1 MKGCFEHNEKTKEHI
16 RKRLLKKS
24 CIFALGITKTK
35 FHIVMNK
42 FHKLGLVVMAVVVM
56 CGYSLRVSAQQLK
69 AENIDAVVKAMTLE
83 EKCHMV
89 LGRGMHFNDD
99 AKFPGTAGSTFSVD
113 RLGIPETY
121 CADSQQGLR
130 MSATRAWDHNDYYPT
145 DFVASMT
152 LASTWDREAAFK
164 VGQGIGNEVREFGLD
179 WILSPAMNL
188 IRNPLCGRNHEYY
201 SEDPYLSG
209 TIAAGYVNGVQSEG
223 TAACPKHFVAN
234 NQETNRNNNISQV
247 SQRALREIYLKAFEL
262 MVKESNPW
270 TIMTSYN
277 KLNGPYAVQN
287 YELLTTIV
295 RDEWGWKGMYVSDWN
310 AGDDAVAAM
319 LAGNDMLQPGQ
330 DKQYQAILEA
340 AKNGKLPMEVL
351 DANVK
356 RILEYVIKTH
366 NFKNYK
372 YSNEP
377 DLKAHAQT
385 VREVGADGIVL
396 LKNSGIL
403 PLTGKRVALFG
414 CTSYDWIS
422 GGSGFGGTS
431 VGHYT
436 VSIIEGMRSAGYEVY
451 KPLIATYTKHLAAE
465 EKRLFPNGRPP
476 FSLMPPARA
485 DEKQFTSE
493 ELNAAIEGSDVA
505 IISLGRKSGE
515 AADRSESDFYLKEGE
530 AQLIKAVSEAYH
542 AKGKQVVVLLDICSP
557 IDVASWQD
565 QVDALVCTWQGGQES
580 GFSVADVLSG
590 KVNPSGKLP
599 MTFQIKYG
607 DAYADKNFPANVDDK
622 TLGAMFMWGY
632 NKDQAPKERQPQ
644 ANIDYTNY
652 EEDIYVG
659 YRYFDSFGKP
669 VAYPFGFGLSYT
681 TFAYENMSVSE
692 ANGVYTVKID
702 VKNTGK
708 CAGRNVVE
716 LFVAAPNSKK
726 LNKPEKELRNYAKT
740 KCLKPGETE
749 TVAMQVKTEDLA
761 SFNEKASAWKTDAG
775 LYTFMIC
782 SSASDVEAQATAK
795 VKAWTKKVH
804 NVMQPNVKLNLLK
817 R

>member
-1 MKGCFEHNEKTKEHI
+1 MKSIFSI
-16 RKRLLKKS
+16 RINS
-24 CIFALGITKTK
+24 
-35 FHIVMNK
+35 
-42 FHKLGLVVMAVVVM
+42 VVVAVVAM
-56 CGYSLRVSAQQLK
+56 CSYSISAFAQQLK
-69 AENIDAVVKAMTLE
+69 AENIDEVIKAMTLE
-83 EKCHMV
+83 EKCHLV
-89 LGRGMHFNDD
+89 LGCGMHFNDE
-99 AKFPGTAGSTFSVD
+99 AKFPGTAGSTFGVA

-130 MSATRAWDHNDYYPT
+130 MNAKRDWDHRDYYPT

-164 VGQGIGNEVREFGLD
+164 VGQGIGNEVKEFGLD

-247 SQRALREIYLKAFEL
+247 SQRALREIYLKAFEI
-262 MVKESNPW
+262 MIKESNPW

-277 KLNGPYAVQN
+277 KLNGPYALQN
-287 YELLTTIV
+287 HELLTTIV

-319 LAGNDMLQPGQ
+319 KAGNDMLQPGQ
-330 DKQYQAILEA
+330 DKQYQAILAA
-340 AKNGKLPMEVL
+340 AKSGELSMDILN
-351 DANVK
+351 ANVK
-356 RILEYVIKTH
+356 RILEYVVKTH
-366 NFKNYK
+366 NFKGYNYQ
-372 YSNEP
+372 NTP
-377 DLKAHAQT
+377 DLKAHAQV

-396 LKNSGIL
+396 LKNNGVL
-403 PLTGKRVALFG
+403 PLTSDITPQKRIALFG

-436 VSIIEGMRSAGYEVY
+436 VSLIEGMRSAGYEVY
-451 KPLIATYTKHLAAE
+451 KPLIALYTKHLADE

-485 DEKQFTSE
+485 EEKLFTAD
-493 ELNAAIEGSDVA
+493 ELNAASEGSDVA
-505 IISLGRKSGE
+505 IISIGRKSGE
-515 AADRSESDFYLKEGE
+515 AADRPESDFYLKEYE
-530 AQLIKAVSEAYH
+530 EMLIKAVSEAYH
-542 AKGKQVVVLLDICSP
+542 AKGKKVVVLLDICSP

-565 QVDALVCTWQGGQES
+565 QIDALVCTWQGGQES

-632 NKDQAPKERQPQ
+632 NKDKAPKERKPQ

-681 TFAYENMSVSE
+681 TFEYDDLEVE
-692 ANGVYTVKID
+692 EENGVYTVKVD

-708 CAGRNVVE
+708 RAGRNVVE

-726 LNKPEKELRNYAKT
+726 ANKPEKELRNYAKT
-740 KCLKPGETE
+740 RLLQPGEKE
-749 TVAMQVKTEDLA
+749 TITMKVSAEELA

-775 LYTFMIC
+775 VYTFMIC
-782 SSASDVEAQATAK
+782 SSANDVEAKATAK
-795 VKAWTKKVH
+795 VKAWTKKVN
-804 NVMQPNVKLNLLK
+804 NVMKPNVKLNVLK

>member
-1 MKGCFEHNEKTKEHI
+1 MKT
-16 RKRLLKKS
+16 RYLVSLV
-24 CIFALGITKTK
+24 IT
-35 FHIVMNK
+35 I
-42 FHKLGLVVMAVVVM
+42 AAQ
-56 CGYSLRVSAQQLK
+56 CGYSLHVNAQQLNVN
-69 AENIDAVVKAMTLE
+69 NIDDVVNAMTIE
-83 EKCHMV
+83 EKCHLV
-89 LGRGMHFNDD
+89 LGCGMHFNDE
-99 AKFPGTAGSTFSVD
+99 AKFPGTAGSTYAVP
-113 RLGIPETY
+113 RLGIPATY

-130 MSATRAWDHNDYYPT
+130 MNANRDWDHHDYYPT

-164 VGQGIGNEVREFGLD
+164 VGKGIGNEVREFGLD

-209 TIAAGYVNGVQSEG
+209 TIAAGYVRGVQSEG
-223 TAACPKHFVAN
+223 TAACPKHFIAN
-234 NQETNRNNNISQV
+234 NQETNRNSNISQV
-247 SQRALREIYLKAFEL
+247 SQRALREIYLKAFEI
-262 MVKESNPW
+262 MVKESAPW

-277 KLNGPYAVQN
+277 KLNGPYALQN
-287 YELLTTIV
+287 RDLLTTIV

-319 LAGNDMLQPGQ
+319 KAGNDMLQPGQ
-330 DKQYQAILEA
+330 DKQYQAILDA
-340 AKNGKLPMEVL
+340 AKSGKLSMDIL
-351 DANVK
+351 NANVK
-356 RILEYVIKTH
+356 RILEYIVKTH
-366 NFKNYK
+366 NFKGYQ
-372 YSNEP
+372 YGNEP
-377 DLKAHAQT
+377 NLKAHAQI

-396 LKNSGIL
+396 LKNNGIL

-436 VSIIEGMRSAGYEVY
+436 VSLIEGMRSAGYEVY
-451 KPLIATYTKHLAAE
+451 KPLISIYKQHIASE

-476 FSLMPPARA
+476 FSITPPARA
-485 DEKQFTSE
+485 EEKAFTAE
-493 ELNAAIEGSDVA
+493 EMNDAIDGSDVA

-515 AADRSESDFYLKEGE
+515 AADRSEADFYLKEGE
-530 AQLIKAVSEAYH
+530 SQLIKTVSEAYH
-542 AKGKQVVVLLDICSP
+542 AKGKKVIVLLDICSP
-557 IDVASWQD
+557 IDVASWQN

-632 NKDQAPKERQPQ
+632 DKDKAPEERNPE

-659 YRYFDSFGKP
+659 YRYFDSFGKD

-681 TFAYENMSVSE
+681 TFSYDNMNVSE
-692 ANGVYTVKID
+692 AGGVYTVKVD
-702 VKNTGK
+702 VKNTGSR
-708 CAGRNVVE
+708 AGRNVVE

-740 KCLKPGETE
+740 KNLKPGETE
-749 TVAMQVKTEDLA
+749 TITMQVKTEDLA

-775 LYTFMIC
+775 DYTFMIC
-782 SSASDVEAQATAK
+782 SSANDIEAKATAK
-795 VKAWTKKVH
+795 VNPWTKKVH
-804 NVMQPNVKLNLLK
+804 NVMQPNVKLNRLK

>member
-1 MKGCFEHNEKTKEHI
+1 MKRTILTFGVIIATLC
-16 RKRLLKKS
+16 S
-24 CIFALGITKTK
+24 YAQP
-35 FHIVMNK
+35 
-42 FHKLGLVVMAVVVM
+42 KL
-56 CGYSLRVSAQQLK
+56 SAD
-69 AENIDAVVKAMTLE
+69 NIDKVIDAMTLE
-83 EKCHMV
+83 EKCHLV
-89 LGRGMHFNDD
+89 LGCGMHFNDE
-99 AKFPGTAGSTFSVD
+99 AKFPGTAGSSFGIP

-130 MSATRAWDHNDYYPT
+130 MQDHRPFDHRDYYPT

-179 WILSPAMNL
+179 WILSPSMNL
-188 IRNPLCGRNHEYY
+188 IRNVLCGRNHEYY

-223 TAACPKHFVAN
+223 TAACPKHFIAN
-234 NQETNRNNNISQV
+234 NQETNRSNNISQM
-247 SQRALREIYLKAFEL
+247 SQRALREIYLRAFEI
-262 MVKESNPW
+262 MIKESNPW

-295 RDEWGWKGMYVSDWN
+295 RDEWGWKGMYVSDWGG
-310 AGDDAVAAM
+310 GDNAVAAM
-319 LAGNDMLQPGQ
+319 QAGNDMLQPGQ
-330 DKQYQAILEA
+330 DKQYEAILA
-340 AKNGKLPMEVL
+340 AVKSGQLPIDVL
-351 DANVK
+351 NANVK
-356 RILEYVIKTH
+356 RILEYVVKTH
-366 NFKNYK
+366 NFKNAQ
-372 YSNEP
+372 STMHHAQLAAPTCPAEN
-377 DLKAHAQT
+377 LKAHAQV

-396 LKNSGIL
+396 LKNNGIL

-436 VSIIEGMRSAGYEVY
+436 VSLVEGMRSAGYEVF
-451 KPLIATYTKHLAAE
+451 KPLISLYTKHIADE
-465 EKRLFPNGRPP
+465 EKRLFPNGRPQ
-476 FSLMPPARA
+476 FSLQPPARA
-485 DEKQFTSE
+485 EEKQFTADE
-493 ELNAAIEGSDVA
+493 MNAAIAGSDVA
-505 IISLGRKSGE
+505 IITLGRKSGE
-515 AADRSESDFYLKEGE
+515 AADRPESDFYLKESE
-530 AQLIKAVSEAYH
+530 KQLIKAVSEAYH
-542 AKGKQVVVLLDICSP
+542 AKGKKVVVLLDICSP

-565 QVDALVCTWQGGQES
+565 QVDAVVCTWQGGQES

-607 DAYADKNFPANVDDK
+607 DAYADRNFPANVDDK
-622 TLGAMFMWGY
+622 TMGAMFMWGR
-632 NKDQAPKERQPQ
+632 NKDDNKKREPQ
-644 ANIDYTNY
+644 KDIDFTNY
-652 EEDIYVG
+652 EEDIFVG

-669 VAYPFGFGLSYT
+669 VAYPFGYGLSYT
-681 TFAYENMSVSE
+681 TFAYDNLTCSV
-692 ANGVYTVKID
+692 NGDAITVTVN
-702 VKNTGK
+702 VKNTGAR
-708 CAGRNVVE
+708 AGRNVVE

-740 KCLKPGETE
+740 RLLKPGESE
-749 TVAMQVKTEDLA
+749 TITMKLSAEDLA

-775 LYTFMIC
+775 VYTFMIC
-782 SSASDVEAQATAK
+782 SSANDVEAKTTAK

-804 NVMQPNVKLNLLK
+804 NVMKPNVKLNLL
-817 R
+817 RR

>member
-1 MKGCFEHNEKTKEHI
+1 MKFSIHQI
-16 RKRLLKKS
+16 S
-24 CIFALGITKTK
+24 
-35 FHIVMNK
+35 
-42 FHKLGLVVMAVVVM
+42 LVIMAVAVM
-56 CGYSLRVSAQQLK
+56 CGYSLRLSAQQLTEK
-69 AENIDAVVKAMTLE
+69 NIDEVVNAMTLE
-83 EKCHMV
+83 EKCHLV
-89 LGRGMHFNDD
+89 LGCGMHFNDE
-99 AKFPGTAGSTFSVD
+99 AKFPGTAGSTFGIA

-130 MSATRAWDHNDYYPT
+130 MDSKRAWDHRDYYPT

-164 VGQGIGNEVREFGLD
+164 VGQGIGNEVKEFGLD
-179 WILSPAMNL
+179 WILSPSMNL

-223 TAACPKHFVAN
+223 TAACPKHFIAN
-234 NQETNRNNNISQV
+234 NQETNRNNNISQI
-247 SQRALREIYLKAFEL
+247 SQRALREIYLKAFEI
-262 MVKESNPW
+262 MIKESDPW

-319 LAGNDMLQPGQ
+319 KAGNDMLQPGQ
-330 DKQYQAILEA
+330 PKQYDAILAA
-340 AKNGKLPMEVL
+340 AKSGELSMDILN
-351 DANVK
+351 ANVK

-366 NFKNYK
+366 NFKGQGHKCDKPCCVPMCSAEN
-372 YSNEP
+372 
-377 DLKAHAQT
+377 LKAHAQT

-396 LKNSGIL
+396 LKNCGIL
-403 PLTGKRVALFG
+403 PLTGKKVALFG

-436 VSIIEGMRSAGYEVY
+436 VSLIEGMRSAGYEVY
-451 KPLIATYTKHLAAE
+451 KPLIATYTQHIAAE

-476 FSLMPPARA
+476 FSLLPPARA
-485 DEKQFTSE
+485 EEKLFTTD
-493 ELNAAIEGSDVA
+493 ELNAAAEGSDVA

-515 AADRSESDFYLKEGE
+515 AADRSEADFYLKEYE
-530 AQLIKAVSEAYH
+530 EMLIKAVSKAYH
-542 AKGKQVVVLLDICSP
+542 AKGKKVVVLLDICSP

-632 NKDQAPKERQPQ
+632 NKDQAPKERTPQ
-644 ANIDYTNY
+644 ANIDFTNY

-681 TFAYENMSVSE
+681 TFGYENLSVTE
-692 ANGVYTVKID
+692 TNGVYTVKVD
-702 VKNTGK
+702 VKNTGDK
-708 CAGRNVVE
+708 AGRNVVE

-726 LNKPEKELRNYAKT
+726 MNKPEKELRNYAKT
-740 KCLKPGETE
+740 KLLLPGETE
-749 TVAMQVKTEDLA
+749 TVTMKVATEDLA

-775 LYTFMIC
+775 VYTFMIC
-782 SSASDVEAQATAK
+782 SSANDIEAKATAP
-795 VKAWTKKVH
+795 VKAWTKKVN
-804 NVMQPNVKLNLLK
+804 NVMKPNVKLNLLK

>member
-1 MKGCFEHNEKTKEHI
+1 MKFWIHQI
-16 RKRLLKKS
+16 S
-24 CIFALGITKTK
+24 
-35 FHIVMNK
+35 
-42 FHKLGLVVMAVVVM
+42 LVVVAVVAL
-56 CGYSLRVSAQQLK
+56 CGYSHRLSAQQLK
-69 AENIDAVVKAMTLE
+69 VDNIDEVINAMTLE
-83 EKCHMV
+83 EKCHLV
-89 LGRGMHFNDD
+89 LGCGMHFNDE
-99 AKFPGTAGSTFSVD
+99 AKFPGTAGSTFGIA
-113 RLGIPETY
+113 RLDIPETY

-130 MSATRAWDHNDYYPT
+130 MDSKRAWDHRDYYPT

-164 VGQGIGNEVREFGLD
+164 VGQGIGNEVKEFGLD
-179 WILSPAMNL
+179 LILSPSMNL
-188 IRNPLCGRNHEYY
+188 IRNVLCGRNHEYY

-223 TAACPKHFVAN
+223 TAACPKHFIAN
-234 NQETNRNNNISQV
+234 NQETNRSNNISQM
-247 SQRALREIYLKAFEL
+247 SQRALREIYLKAFEI
-262 MVKESNPW
+262 MIKESNPW

-287 YELLTTIV
+287 HELLTTIV
-295 RDEWGWKGMYVSDWN
+295 RDEWGWKGMYVSDWGG
-310 AGDDAVAAM
+310 GDDAVAAM
-319 LAGNDMLQPGQ
+319 KAGNDMLQPGQ
-330 DKQYQAILEA
+330 DRQYQAILAA
-340 AKNGKLPMEVL
+340 AKSGELSMDILN
-351 DANVK
+351 ANVR
-356 RILEYVIKTH
+356 RILEYVVKTH
-366 NFKNYK
+366 NFKKAGHKCKENADHQCNK
-372 YSNEP
+372 PCCVPMCSEEN
-377 DLKAHAQT
+377 LKAHAQV

-396 LKNSGIL
+396 LKNNGIL
-403 PLTGKRVALFG
+403 PLTGKKVALFG

-436 VSIIEGMRSAGYEVY
+436 VSLIEGMRSAGYEVY
-451 KPLIATYTKHLAAE
+451 KPLIGIYTKHIADE
-465 EKRLFPNGRPP
+465 EKRLFPNGRPQ
-476 FSLMPPARA
+476 FSLLPPARA
-485 DEKQFTSE
+485 EEKLFSAD
-493 ELNAAIEGSDVA
+493 ELNADSEGSDVA

-515 AADRSESDFYLKEGE
+515 AADRPESDFYLKEYE
-530 AQLIKAVSEAYH
+530 EMLIKAVSEAYH
-542 AKGKQVVVLLDICSP
+542 AKGKKVVVLLDICSP

-622 TLGAMFMWGY
+622 TLGAMFMWGR
-632 NKDQAPKERQPQ
+632 NKDDAKKREPQ

-681 TFAYENMSVSE
+681 TFGYENLSVSDT
-692 ANGVYTVKID
+692 GGIYTVKVD
-702 VKNTGK
+702 VKNTGDK
-708 CAGRNVVE
+708 AGRNVVE

-726 LNKPEKELRNYAKT
+726 VNKPEKELRNYAKT
-740 KCLKPGETE
+740 KLLQPGETE
-749 TVAMQVKTEDLA
+749 TVTMKITTEDLA
-761 SFNEKASAWKTDAG
+761 SFNEKVSAWKTDAG
-775 LYTFMIC
+775 VYTFMIC
-782 SSASDVEAQATAK
+782 SSANDVEAKATAK
-795 VKAWTKKVH
+795 VKAWTKRVN
-804 NVMQPNVKLNLLK
+804 NVMKPNVKLNLLH

>member
-1 MKGCFEHNEKTKEHI
+1 M
-16 RKRLLKKS
+16 
-24 CIFALGITKTK
+24 
-35 FHIVMNK
+35 
-42 FHKLGLVVMAVVVM
+42 
-56 CGYSLRVSAQQLK
+56 
-69 AENIDAVVKAMTLE
+69 
-83 EKCHMV
+83 
-89 LGRGMHFNDD
+89 
-99 AKFPGTAGSTFSVD
+99 
-113 RLGIPETY
+113 
-121 CADSQQGLR
+121 
-130 MSATRAWDHNDYYPT
+130 
-145 DFVASMT
+145 
-152 LASTWDREAAFK
+152 
-164 VGQGIGNEVREFGLD
+164 
-179 WILSPAMNL
+179 
-188 IRNPLCGRNHEYY
+188 
-201 SEDPYLSG
+201 
-209 TIAAGYVNGVQSEG
+209 
-223 TAACPKHFVAN
+223 AN

-247 SQRALREIYLKAFEL
+247 SQRALREIYLKAFEI
-262 MVKESNPW
+262 MVKESDPW

-330 DKQYQAILEA
+330 PKQYDAILAA
-340 AKNGKLPMEVL
+340 AKSGVLPMEVL

-356 RILEYVIKTH
+356 RILEYVVKT
-366 NFKNYK
+366 NSFKGYK

-377 DLKAHAQT
+377 NLKAHAQV

-436 VSIIEGMRSAGYEVY
+436 VSLVEGMRSAGYEVY
-451 KPLIATYTKHLAAE
+451 KPLIATYTQHLAAE
-465 EKRLFPNGRPP
+465 EKRLFPDGRPP
-476 FSLMPPARA
+476 FSLLPPARA
-485 DEKQFTSE
+485 DEKQFTAD
-493 ELNAAIEGSDVA
+493 ELNAAVNGSDVA

-515 AADRSESDFYLKEGE
+515 AADRSETDFYLKEGE
-530 AQLIKAVSEAYH
+530 KQLIKAVSEAYH
-542 AKGKQVVVLLDICSP
+542 AKGKKVVVLLDICSP

-580 GFSVADVLSG
+580 GFAVADVLG
-590 KVNPSGKLP
+590 GRVNPSGKLP

-632 NKDQAPKERQPQ
+632 DKDKAPKERKPE
-644 ANIDYTNY
+644 ANIDFTNY

-659 YRYFDSFGKP
+659 YRYFDSFNKP
-669 VAYPFGFGLSYT
+669 VAYPFGYGLSYT
-681 TFAYENMSVSE
+681 TFAYENMSITE
-692 ANGVYTVKID
+692 ADGVYTVKVD
-702 VKNTGK
+702 VKNTGRRP
-708 CAGRNVVE
+708 GRNVVE

-740 KCLKPGETE
+740 RLLGTGQTE
-749 TVAMQVKTEDLA
+749 TITMTVKAEDLA

-775 LYTFMIC
+775 VYTFLIC
-782 SSASDVEAQATAK
+782 SSANDVEATATAK
-795 VKAWTKKVH
+795 VKAWTKKVN
-804 NVMQPNVKLNLLK
+804 NVMKPNVKLNLLK

>member
-1 MKGCFEHNEKTKEHI
+1 MTK
-16 RKRLLKKS
+16 
-24 CIFALGITKTK
+24 K
-35 FHIVMNK
+35 FSIHQISLVIV
-42 FHKLGLVVMAVVVM
+42 AVAVM
-56 CGYSLRVSAQQLK
+56 CGYSLRLSAQTLK
-69 AENIDAVVKAMTLE
+69 AESIDEVINAMTLE
-83 EKCHMV
+83 EKCHLA
-89 LGRGMHFNDD
+89 LGCGMHFNDD
-99 AKFPGTAGSTFSVD
+99 AKFPGTAGSTFGIA

-130 MSATRAWDHNDYYPT
+130 MDSKRAWDHHDYYPT

-164 VGQGIGNEVREFGLD
+164 VGQGIGNEVKEFGLD
-179 WILSPAMNL
+179 WILSPSMNL
-188 IRNPLCGRNHEYY
+188 IRNVLCGRNHEYY

-223 TAACPKHFVAN
+223 TAACPKHFIAN
-234 NQETNRNNNISQV
+234 NQETNRNNNISQI
-247 SQRALREIYLKAFEL
+247 SQRALREIYLKAFEI
-262 MVKESNPW
+262 MIKESNPW

-287 YELLTTIV
+287 HELLTTIV

-319 LAGNDMLQPGQ
+319 KAGNDMLQPGQ
-330 DKQYQAILEA
+330 DRQYQAILAA
-340 AKNGKLPMEVL
+340 AKSGELSMEIL
-351 DANVK
+351 NANVR
-356 RILEYVIKTH
+356 RILEYVVKTH
-366 NFKNYK
+366 NFKKAGHKCDKPCCMPMCSEEN
-372 YSNEP
+372 
-377 DLKAHAQT
+377 LKAHAKV

-396 LKNSGIL
+396 LSNNGIL
-403 PLTGKRVALFG
+403 PLTGKKVALFG

-436 VSIIEGMRSAGYEVY
+436 VSLIEGMRSVGYEIY
-451 KPLIATYTKHLAAE
+451 KPLIGIYTKHIADE
-465 EKRLFPNGRPP
+465 EKRLFPNGRPQ
-476 FSLMPPARA
+476 FSLLPPARA
-485 DEKQFTSE
+485 EEKQFTAD

-515 AADRSESDFYLKEGE
+515 AADRPESDFYLKEGE

-542 AKGKQVVVLLDICSP
+542 AKGKKVVVLLDICSP
-557 IDVASWQD
+557 IDVASWQN

-590 KVNPSGKLP
+590 KVNPNGKLP

-622 TLGAMFMWGY
+622 TLGAMFMWGR
-632 NKDQAPKERQPQ
+632 NKDDAKKREPQ

-681 TFAYENMSVSE
+681 TFGYENLSVSE
-692 ANGVYTVKID
+692 ANGTYTVKVD
-702 VKNTGK
+702 VKNTGSK
-708 CAGRNVVE
+708 AGRNVVE

-726 LNKPEKELRNYAKT
+726 ANKPEKELRNYAKT
-740 KCLKPGETE
+740 KLLQPGETE
-749 TVAMQVKTEDLA
+749 TVTMKVTTEDLA

-775 LYTFMIC
+775 VYTFMIC
-782 SSASDVEAQATAK
+782 SSANDVEAKATAK
-795 VKAWTKKVH
+795 VKAWTKKVN

>member
-1 MKGCFEHNEKTKEHI
+1 MKYSI
-16 RKRLLKKS
+16 
-24 CIFALGITKTK
+24 
-35 FHIVMNK
+35 
-42 FHKLGLVVMAVVVM
+42 KLVSLNCVAVVAL
-56 CGYSLRVSAQQLK
+56 CGYSLCTSAQQLK
-69 AENIDAVVKAMTLE
+69 ADNIDAVIKAMTLE
-83 EKCHMV
+83 EKCHLV
-89 LGRGMHFNDD
+89 LGCGMHFNDE
-99 AKFPGTAGSTFSVD
+99 AKYPGTAGSTFGVA

-130 MSATRAWDHNDYYPT
+130 MDSKRAWDHRDYYPT

-164 VGQGIGNEVREFGLD
+164 VGQGIGNEVKEFGLD
-179 WILSPAMNL
+179 WILSPSMNL
-188 IRNPLCGRNHEYY
+188 IRNVLCGRNHEYY

-223 TAACPKHFVAN
+223 TAACPKHFIAN
-234 NQETNRNNNISQV
+234 NQETNRNNNISQI
-247 SQRALREIYLKAFEL
+247 SQRALREIYLKAFEI
-262 MVKESNPW
+262 MIKESNPW

-287 YELLTTIV
+287 HELLTTIV

-330 DKQYQAILEA
+330 DKQYQAILA
-340 AKNGKLPMEVL
+340 AARSGALSIDILN
-351 DANVK
+351 ANVK
-356 RILEYVIKTH
+356 RILEYVVKTH
-366 NFKNYK
+366 NFKGHK
-372 YSNEP
+372 ASNSP
-377 DLKAHAQT
+377 NLKAHAQV

-396 LKNSGIL
+396 LSNNGIL
-403 PLTGKRVALFG
+403 PIAGRRVALFG

-436 VSIIEGMRSAGYEVY
+436 VSLIEGMLSAGYEVY
-451 KPLIATYTKHLAAE
+451 KPLISLYTKHIADE
-465 EKRLFPNGRPP
+465 EKRLFPNGRPQ
-476 FSLMPPARA
+476 FSLQPPARA
-485 DEKQFTSE
+485 EEKQFSTAE
-493 ELNAAIEGSDVA
+493 MNAAVEGSDVA

-515 AADRSESDFYLKEGE
+515 AADRSEADFYLKEGE
-530 AQLIKAVSEAYH
+530 QQLIKSVSDAYH
-542 AKGKQVVVLLDICSP
+542 AKGKKVVVLLDICSP

-580 GFSVADVLSG
+580 GFAVADVLSG

-632 NKDQAPKERQPQ
+632 NKDAAPKERQPEKD
-644 ANIDYTNY
+644 IDFTNY

-681 TFAYENMSVSE
+681 TFSYENMTCKV
-692 ANGVYTVKID
+692 NDNTITVTVD
-702 VKNTGK
+702 VKNTGSK
-708 CAGRNVVE
+708 AGRNVVE

-726 LNKPEKELRNYAKT
+726 ANKPEKELRNYAKT
-740 KCLKPGETE
+740 KLLQPGMTE
-749 TVAMQVKTEDLA
+749 TITMTVTNEDLA
-761 SFNEKASAWKTDAG
+761 SFNEKTSSWKTDAG
-775 LYTFMIC
+775 VYTFMIC
-782 SSASDVEAQATAK
+782 SSANDVEAKATAK
-795 VKAWTKKVH
+795 VKAWTKKVN
-804 NVMQPNVKLNLLK
+804 NVMKPNAKLNLL
-817 R
+817 RR

>member
-1 MKGCFEHNEKTKEHI
+1 MKSNFSI
-16 RKRLLKKS
+16 RINS
-24 CIFALGITKTK
+24 
-35 FHIVMNK
+35 
-42 FHKLGLVVMAVVVM
+42 VVVAVVAM
-56 CGYSLRVSAQQLK
+56 CSYSISAFAQQLK
-69 AENIDAVVKAMTLE
+69 AENIDEVIKAMTLE
-83 EKCHMV
+83 EKCHLV
-89 LGRGMHFNDD
+89 LGCGMHFNDE
-99 AKFPGTAGSTFSVD
+99 AKFPGTAGSTFGVA

-130 MSATRAWDHNDYYPT
+130 MNAKRDWDHRDYYPT

-164 VGQGIGNEVREFGLD
+164 VGQGIGNEVKEFGLD

-247 SQRALREIYLKAFEL
+247 SQRALREIYLKAFEI
-262 MVKESNPW
+262 MIKESNPW

-277 KLNGPYAVQN
+277 KLNGPYALQN
-287 YELLTTIV
+287 HELLTTIV

-319 LAGNDMLQPGQ
+319 KAGNDMLQPGQ
-330 DKQYQAILEA
+330 DKQYQAILAA
-340 AKNGKLPMEVL
+340 AKSGELSMDILN
-351 DANVK
+351 ANVK
-356 RILEYVIKTH
+356 RILEYVVKTH
-366 NFKNYK
+366 NFKGYNYQ
-372 YSNEP
+372 NTP
-377 DLKAHAQT
+377 DLKAHAQV

-396 LKNSGIL
+396 LKNNGVL
-403 PLTGKRVALFG
+403 PLTSDITPLKRIALFG

-436 VSIIEGMRSAGYEVY
+436 VSLIEGMRSAGYEVY
-451 KPLIATYTKHLAAE
+451 KPLIALYTKHLADE

-485 DEKQFTSE
+485 EEKLFTAD
-493 ELNAAIEGSDVA
+493 ELNAASEGSDVA
-505 IISLGRKSGE
+505 IISIGRKSGE
-515 AADRSESDFYLKEGE
+515 AADRPESDFYLKEYE
-530 AQLIKAVSEAYH
+530 EMLIKAVSEAYH
-542 AKGKQVVVLLDICSP
+542 AKGKKVVVLLDICSP

-565 QVDALVCTWQGGQES
+565 QIDALVCTWQGGQES

-632 NKDQAPKERQPQ
+632 NKDKAPKERKPQ

-681 TFAYENMSVSE
+681 TFEYDDLEVE
-692 ANGVYTVKID
+692 EENGVYTVKVD

-708 CAGRNVVE
+708 RAGRNVVE

-726 LNKPEKELRNYAKT
+726 ANKPEKELRNYAKT
-740 KCLKPGETE
+740 RLLQPGEKE
-749 TVAMQVKTEDLA
+749 TITMKVSAEELA

-775 LYTFMIC
+775 VYTFMIC
-782 SSASDVEAQATAK
+782 SSANDVEAKATAK
-795 VKAWTKKVH
+795 VKAWTKKVN
-804 NVMQPNVKLNLLK
+804 NVMKPNVKLNVLK

>member
-1 MKGCFEHNEKTKEHI
+1 MIKVHSI
-16 RKRLLKKS
+16 KKIS
-24 CIFALGITKTK
+24 LV
-35 FHIVMNK
+35 IV
-42 FHKLGLVVMAVVVM
+42 AVVAS
-56 CGYSLRVSAQQLK
+56 CGYSLCVSAQALT
-69 AENIDAVVKAMTLE
+69 AETIDEVVKAMTLE

-130 MSATRAWDHNDYYPT
+130 MNANRAWDHRDYYPT

-152 LASTWDREAAFK
+152 LASTWDREAAFR

-209 TIAAGYVNGVQSEG
+209 TIAAGYVRGVQSEG

-247 SQRALREIYLKAFEL
+247 SQRALREIYLKAFEI
-262 MVKESNPW
+262 MVKESDPW

-287 YELLTTIV
+287 RELLTTIV

-330 DKQYQAILEA
+330 PKQYEAILAA
-340 AKNGKLPMEVL
+340 AKSGQLPMEVL

-366 NFKNYK
+366 NFKKAGHSCNK
-372 YSNEP
+372 PCCVPMCSAEN
-377 DLKAHAQT
+377 LKAHAQT

-396 LKNSGIL
+396 LKNSGVL
-403 PLTGKRVALFG
+403 PLTSKLRVALFG

-436 VSIIEGMRSAGYEVY
+436 VSLIEGLRSAGYEVY
-451 KPLIATYTKHLAAE
+451 KPLIATYTQHLAAE

-485 DEKQFTSE
+485 DEKQFTAD

-515 AADRSESDFYLKEGE
+515 AADRSEADFYLKDGE

-542 AKGKQVVVLLDICSP
+542 AKGKQVIVLLDICSP
-557 IDVASWQD
+557 MDVASWQD

-607 DAYADKNFPANVDDK
+607 DAYADQFFPANVDDK

-632 NKDQAPKERQPQ
+632 NKDQAPKERTPQ

-692 ANGVYTVKID
+692 ANGVYTVKVD
-702 VKNTGK
+702 VKNTGS

-740 KCLKPGETE
+740 KLLQPGQSETI
-749 TVAMQVKTEDLA
+749 TMTVKTEDLA

-775 LYTFMIC
+775 RYDFLIC
-782 SSASDVEAQATAK
+782 SSASTVEAKASAP

-804 NVMQPNVKLNLLK
+804 NVMKPNVKLNLL
-817 R
+817 RR

>member
-1 MKGCFEHNEKTKEHI
+1 MKISVRNI
-16 RKRLLKKS
+16 
-24 CIFALGITKTK
+24 
-35 FHIVMNK
+35 
-42 FHKLGLVVMAVVVM
+42 GLVVMAVAAM
-56 CGYSLRVSAQQLK
+56 GGHSLNATAQQLK
-69 AENIDAVVKAMTLE
+69 AETIDEVVKAMTLE

-89 LGRGMHFNDD
+89 LGRGMHFNDE
-99 AKFPGTAGSTFSVD
+99 AKFPGTAGSTFSIS
-113 RLGIPETY
+113 RLGVPETY

-130 MSATRAWDHNDYYPT
+130 MSAKRPWDHREYYPT

-209 TIAAGYVNGVQSEG
+209 TIAAGYVRGVQSEG

-247 SQRALREIYLKAFEL
+247 SQRALREIYLKAFEI
-262 MVKESNPW
+262 MVKESDPW

-287 YELLTTIV
+287 RELLTTIV
-295 RDEWGWKGMYVSDWN
+295 RDEWGWKGMFVSDWN

-319 LAGNDMLQPGQ
+319 MAGNDMLQPGQ
-330 DKQYQAILEA
+330 DRQYQAIFDA
-340 AKNGKLPMEVL
+340 AKSGKLPMEVL
-351 DANVK
+351 DANVR
-356 RILEYVIKTH
+356 RILEYVVKTH
-366 NFKNYK
+366 NFKGYQAN
-372 YSNEP
+372 SEP
-377 DLKAHAQT
+377 NLKAHAQV
-385 VREVGADGIVL
+385 VRQVGADGIVL
-396 LKNSGIL
+396 LKNSGVL
-403 PLTGKRVALFG
+403 PLAGKRVALFG

-431 VGHYT
+431 LGRYT
-436 VSIIEGMRSAGYEVY
+436 VSLVEGMRSAGYEVY
-451 KPLIATYTKHLAAE
+451 KPLISLYTKHLADE
-465 EKRLFPNGRPP
+465 EKRLFPNGRPA

-485 DEKQFTSE
+485 DEKQFTAD

-530 AQLIKAVSEAYH
+530 KQLIKAVSEAYH

-557 IDVASWQD
+557 IDVASWQN
-565 QVDALVCTWQGGQES
+565 QIDALVCTWQGGQES
-580 GFSVADVLSG
+580 GFSVADVLCG

-599 MTFQIKYG
+599 MTFQVKYG
-607 DAYADKNFPANVDDK
+607 DAYADKNFPASVDDK
-622 TLGAMFMWGY
+622 TMGSMFMWGR
-632 NKDQAPKERQPQ
+632 NKDDAKKREPQ

-692 ANGVYTVKID
+692 ANGVYTVKVD

-708 CAGRNVVE
+708 VAGRNVVE

-740 KCLKPGETE
+740 RLLQPGETE
-749 TVAMQVKTEDLA
+749 TVVMTVKTENLA

-775 LYTFMIC
+775 TYSFLIC
-782 SSASDVEAQATAK
+782 SSASDVEAKATAK
-795 VKAWTKKVH
+795 VKAWTKKVN
-804 NVMQPNVKLNLLK
+804 NVMKPNVKLNLLK

>member
-1 MKGCFEHNEKTKEHI
+1 MKI
-16 RKRLLKKS
+16 S
-24 CIFALGITKTK
+24 
-35 FHIVMNK
+35 FHQIS
-42 FHKLGLVVMAVVVM
+42 LVVIAVATSF
-56 CGYSLRVSAQQLK
+56 GYSASVSAQQLR
-69 AENIDAVVKAMTLE
+69 AENIDEVVKALTLE
-83 EKCHMV
+83 EKCHLV

-99 AKFPGTAGSTFSVD
+99 AKFPGTAGSTFSVN

-130 MSATRAWDHNDYYPT
+130 MNATRVWDHNDYYPT

-209 TIAAGYVNGVQSEG
+209 TIAAGYVKGVQSEG

-247 SQRALREIYLKAFEL
+247 CQRALREIYLKAFEI

-277 KLNGPYAVQN
+277 KLNGPYALQN
-287 YELLTTIV
+287 RELLTTIV
-295 RDEWGWKGMYVSDWN
+295 RDEWGWKGMFVSDWN

-330 DKQYQAILEA
+330 DKQYKAILEA
-340 AKNGKLPMEVL
+340 AKSGKLPMEVL

-356 RILEYVIKTH
+356 RILEYVVKTH
-366 NFKNYK
+366 NFKGYK

-377 DLKAHAQT
+377 NLKAHAQV
-385 VREVGADGIVL
+385 VRQVGADGIVL

-436 VSIIEGMRSAGYEVY
+436 VSLVEGLRSAGYEVY
-451 KPLIATYTKHLAAE
+451 KPLISTYTQHIAAE

-476 FSLMPPARA
+476 FSLTPPARA
-485 DEKQFTSE
+485 EEKQFTAG
-493 ELNAAIEGSDVA
+493 ELNAAINGSDVA

-515 AADRSESDFYLKEGE
+515 AADRSEADFYLKEGE
-530 AQLIKAVSEAYH
+530 AKLVKAVSEAYH

-557 IDVASWQD
+557 IDVASWQN
-565 QVDALVCTWQGGQES
+565 QIDALVCTWQGGQES

-599 MTFQIKYG
+599 MTFQVKYG
-607 DAYADKNFPANVDDK
+607 DAYADKNFPSNVDDK

-632 NKDQAPKERQPQ
+632 NKDQAPKERKPQ

-659 YRYFDSFGKP
+659 YRYFDSFGKA

-681 TFAYENMSVSE
+681 TFSYTNMSVSE
-692 ANGVYTVKID
+692 ANGVYTVKVD
-702 VKNTGK
+702 VKNTGTK
-708 CAGRNVVE
+708 AGRNVVE

-740 KCLKPGETE
+740 RLLQPGQTE
-749 TVAMQVKTEDLA
+749 TVTMTVKAEDLA

-775 LYTFMIC
+775 RYDFLIC
-782 SSASDVEAQATAK
+782 SSSSDVEAKASAN
-795 VKAWTKKVH
+795 VKAWTKKVN
-804 NVMQPNVKLNLLK
+804 NVMKPNVKLNLLK

>member
-1 MKGCFEHNEKTKEHI
+1 MKLNQTIMKCVAVAMMGGC
-16 RKRLLKKS
+16 
-24 CIFALGITKTK
+24 
-35 FHIVMNK
+35 
-42 FHKLGLVVMAVVVM
+42 
-56 CGYSLRVSAQQLK
+56 SLCASGQQLT
-69 AENIDAVVKAMTLE
+69 AGSIDEVVGAMTLE
-83 EKCHMV
+83 EKCHIV
-89 LGRGMHFNDD
+89 LGRGMHYNDD
-99 AKFPGTAGSTFSVD
+99 DKFPGTAGSTFPVV

-130 MSATRAWDHNDYYPT
+130 MNATRAWDHRDYYPT

-209 TIAAGYVNGVQSEG
+209 TIAAGYVRGVQSEG

-247 SQRALREIYLKAFEL
+247 SQRALREIYLKAFEI
-262 MVKESNPW
+262 MVKESDPW

-287 YELLTTIV
+287 CELLTTIV
-295 RDEWGWKGMYVSDWN
+295 RDEWGWNGMYVSDWN

-319 LAGNDMLQPGQ
+319 KAGNDMLQPGQ
-330 DKQYQAILEA
+330 DKQYEAILAA
-340 AKNGKLPMEVL
+340 AKSGELSMDILN
-351 DANVK
+351 ANVK
-356 RILEYVIKTH
+356 RILEYVVKTH
-366 NFKNYK
+366 NFKGYK
-372 YSNEP
+372 AGNNP
-377 DLKAHAQT
+377 DLKAHAQV

-396 LKNSGIL
+396 LRNNGIL
-403 PLTGKRVALFG
+403 PLTGKRIALFG

-431 VGHYT
+431 IGHYT
-436 VSIIEGMRSAGYEVY
+436 VSLIEGMRSAGYEVY
-451 KPLIATYTKHLAAE
+451 KPLIATYTKHIADE
-465 EKRLFPNGRPP
+465 EKRLFPEGRPP
-476 FSLMPPARA
+476 FSLLPPARA
-485 DEKQFTSE
+485 DEKQFTAD
-493 ELNAAIEGSDVA
+493 ELDAAIAASDVA

-515 AADRSESDFYLKEGE
+515 AADRSEADFYLKEGE
-530 AQLIKAVSEAYH
+530 QQLIKAVSEAYH
-542 AKGKQVVVLLDICSP
+542 AKGKKVVVLLDICSP
-557 IDVASWQD
+557 IDVASWQN
-565 QVDALVCTWQGGQES
+565 QVDAVVCTWQGGQES

-590 KVNPSGKLP
+590 KVNPNGKLP

-632 NKDQAPKERQPQ
+632 DKDSAPKDRQPE

-681 TFAYENMSVSE
+681 TFAYENMTCTVD
-692 ANGVYTVKID
+692 GDLVTVKVN
-702 VKNTGK
+702 VKNTGSR
-708 CAGRNVVE
+708 AGRNVVE

-740 KCLKPGETE
+740 RLLQPGQTE
-749 TVAMQVKTEDLA
+749 TVTMTVKTSDLA
-761 SFNEKASAWKTDAG
+761 SFNERASAWKTDAG

-782 SSASDVEAQATAK
+782 SSANDIEAQATAK
-795 VKAWTKKVH
+795 VKAWSQKVH
-804 NVMQPNVKLNLLK
+804 NVMKPNVKLNLL
-817 R
+817 RR

>member
-1 MKGCFEHNEKTKEHI
+1 MKNSI
-16 RKRLLKKS
+16 LK
-24 CIFALGITKTK
+24 I
-35 FHIVMNK
+35 N
-42 FHKLGLVVMAVVVM
+42 LVVVAVVALS
-56 CGYSLRVSAQQLK
+56 GYSLRLSAQQLR
-69 AENIDAVVKAMTLE
+69 ADNIDEVLSAMTLE
-83 EKCHMV
+83 EKCHLV
-89 LGRGMHFNDD
+89 LGCGMHFNDE
-99 AKFPGTAGSTFSVD
+99 AKFPGTAGSTFSIA

-130 MSATRAWDHNDYYPT
+130 MQDHRNWDHRDYYPT

-179 WILSPAMNL
+179 WILSPSMNL
-188 IRNPLCGRNHEYY
+188 IRNALCGRNHEYY

-209 TIAAGYVNGVQSEG
+209 TIAAGYVRGVQSEG
-223 TAACPKHFVAN
+223 TAACPKHFIAN
-234 NQETNRNNNISQV
+234 NQETNRNSNISQM
-247 SQRALREIYLKAFEL
+247 SQRALREIYLKAFEIA
-262 MVKESNPW
+262 VKEGEPW

-277 KLNGPYAVQN
+277 KLNGPYTLQN
-287 YELLTTIV
+287 RDLLTTIV

-340 AKNGKLPMEVL
+340 AKSGKLPMEVL

-356 RILEYVIKTH
+356 RILEYVVKTH
-366 NFKNYK
+366 NFKGYK
-372 YSNEP
+372 YNNEP
-377 DLKAHAQT
+377 NLKAHAQV

-436 VSIIEGMRSAGYEVY
+436 VSLIEGMRSAGYEVY
-451 KPLIATYTKHLAAE
+451 KPLIATYTAHLAAE
-465 EKRLFPNGRPP
+465 EKRLFPDGRPP

-485 DEKQFTSE
+485 DEKQFTAD

-515 AADRSESDFYLKEGE
+515 AADRSEADFYLKDGE
-530 AQLIKAVSEAYH
+530 KQLIKAVSEAYH
-542 AKGKQVVVLLDICSP
+542 AKGKQVIVLLDICSP

-565 QVDALVCTWQGGQES
+565 QIDALVCTWQGGQES

-599 MTFQIKYG
+599 MTFQINYG

-632 NKDQAPKERQPQ
+632 K
-644 ANIDYTNY
+644 
-652 EEDIYVG
+652 
-659 YRYFDSFGKP
+659 
-669 VAYPFGFGLSYT
+669 AYPFGFGLSYT
-681 TFAYENMSVSE
+681 TFEYDDLEVE
-692 ANGVYTVKID
+692 EENGVYTVKVE

-740 KCLKPGETE
+740 RLLQPGEKE
-749 TVAMQVKTEDLA
+749 TVKMKVSMEDLA

-775 LYTFMIC
+775 VYTFMIC
-782 SSASDVEAQATAK
+782 SSANDVEAKTTAK
-795 VKAWTKKVH
+795 VKAWTKKVN
-804 NVMQPNVKLNLLK
+804 NVMKPNVKLNLL
-817 R
+817 RR

>member
-1 MKGCFEHNEKTKEHI
+1 MKT
-16 RKRLLKKS
+16 RYLVSLV
-24 CIFALGITKTK
+24 IT
-35 FHIVMNK
+35 I
-42 FHKLGLVVMAVVVM
+42 AAQ
-56 CGYSLRVSAQQLK
+56 CGYSLHVNAQQLNVN
-69 AENIDAVVKAMTLE
+69 NIDDVVNAMSIE
-83 EKCHMV
+83 EKCHLV
-89 LGRGMHFNDD
+89 LGCGMHFNDE
-99 AKFPGTAGSTFSVD
+99 AKFPGTAGSTYAVP
-113 RLGIPETY
+113 RLGIPATY

-130 MSATRAWDHNDYYPT
+130 MNANRDWDHHDYYPT

-164 VGQGIGNEVREFGLD
+164 VGKGIGNEVREFGLD

-209 TIAAGYVNGVQSEG
+209 TIAAGYVRGVQSEG
-223 TAACPKHFVAN
+223 TAACPKHFIAN
-234 NQETNRNNNISQV
+234 NQETNRNSNISQV
-247 SQRALREIYLKAFEL
+247 SQRALREIYLKAFEI
-262 MVKESNPW
+262 MVKESDPW

-277 KLNGPYAVQN
+277 KLNGPYALQN
-287 YELLTTIV
+287 RDLLTTIV

-319 LAGNDMLQPGQ
+319 KAGNDMLQPGQ
-330 DKQYQAILEA
+330 DKQYQAILDA
-340 AKNGKLPMEVL
+340 AKSGKLSMDIL
-351 DANVK
+351 NANVK
-356 RILEYVIKTH
+356 RILEYIVKTH
-366 NFKNYK
+366 NFKGYQ
-372 YSNEP
+372 YGNEP
-377 DLKAHAQT
+377 NLKAHAQI

-396 LKNSGIL
+396 LKNNGIL

-436 VSIIEGMRSAGYEVY
+436 VSLIEGMRSAGYEVY
-451 KPLIATYTKHLAAE
+451 KPLISIYKQHIASE

-476 FSLMPPARA
+476 FSITPPARA
-485 DEKQFTSE
+485 EEKAFTAE
-493 ELNAAIEGSDVA
+493 EMNDAIDGSDVA

-515 AADRSESDFYLKEGE
+515 AADRSEADFYLKEGE
-530 AQLIKAVSEAYH
+530 SQLIKTVSEAYH
-542 AKGKQVVVLLDICSP
+542 AKGKKVIVLLDICSP

-565 QVDALVCTWQGGQES
+565 QIDALVCTWQGGQES

-632 NKDQAPKERQPQ
+632 DKDKAPEERNPE

-659 YRYFDSFGKP
+659 YRYFDSFGKN

-681 TFAYENMSVSE
+681 TFSYDNMNVSE
-692 ANGVYTVKID
+692 AGGVYTVKVD
-702 VKNTGK
+702 VKNTGSR
-708 CAGRNVVE
+708 AGRNVVE

-740 KCLKPGETE
+740 KNLKPGETE
-749 TVAMQVKTEDLA
+749 TITMQVKTEDLA

-775 LYTFMIC
+775 DYTFMIC
-782 SSASDVEAQATAK
+782 SSANDIEAKATAK
-795 VKAWTKKVH
+795 VKPWTKKVH
-804 NVMQPNVKLNLLK
+804 NVMQPNVKLNRLK

>member
-1 MKGCFEHNEKTKEHI
+1 MKT
-16 RKRLLKKS
+16 RYLVSLV
-24 CIFALGITKTK
+24 IT
-35 FHIVMNK
+35 I
-42 FHKLGLVVMAVVVM
+42 AAQ
-56 CGYSLRVSAQQLK
+56 CGYSLHVNAQQLNVN
-69 AENIDAVVKAMTLE
+69 NIDDIVNAMTIE
-83 EKCHMV
+83 EKCHLV
-89 LGRGMHFNDD
+89 LGCGMHFNDE
-99 AKFPGTAGSTFSVD
+99 AKFPGTAGSTYAVP
-113 RLGIPETY
+113 RLGIPATY

-130 MSATRAWDHNDYYPT
+130 MNANRDWDHHDYYPT

-164 VGQGIGNEVREFGLD
+164 VGKGIGNEVREFGLD

-209 TIAAGYVNGVQSEG
+209 TIAAGYVRGVQSEG
-223 TAACPKHFVAN
+223 TAACPKHFIAN
-234 NQETNRNNNISQV
+234 NQETNRNSNISQV
-247 SQRALREIYLKAFEL
+247 SQRALREIYLKAFEI
-262 MVKESNPW
+262 MVKESDPW

-277 KLNGPYAVQN
+277 KLNGPYALQN
-287 YELLTTIV
+287 RDLLTTIV

-319 LAGNDMLQPGQ
+319 KAGNDMLQPGQ
-330 DKQYQAILEA
+330 DKQYQAILDA
-340 AKNGKLPMEVL
+340 AKSGKLSMDIL
-351 DANVK
+351 NANVK
-356 RILEYVIKTH
+356 RILEYIVKTH
-366 NFKNYK
+366 NFKGYQ
-372 YSNEP
+372 YGNEP
-377 DLKAHAQT
+377 NLKAHAQI

-396 LKNSGIL
+396 LKNNGIL

-436 VSIIEGMRSAGYEVY
+436 VSLIEGMRSAGYEVY
-451 KPLIATYTKHLAAE
+451 KPLISIYKQHIASE

-476 FSLMPPARA
+476 FSITPPARA
-485 DEKQFTSE
+485 EEKAFTAE
-493 ELNAAIEGSDVA
+493 EMNDAIDGSDVA

-515 AADRSESDFYLKEGE
+515 AADRSEADFYLKEGE
-530 AQLIKAVSEAYH
+530 SQLIKTVSEAYH
-542 AKGKQVVVLLDICSP
+542 AKGKKVIVLLDICSP

-565 QVDALVCTWQGGQES
+565 QIDALVCTWQGGQES
-580 GFSVADVLSG
+580 GFSIADVLSG

-632 NKDQAPKERQPQ
+632 DKDKAPEERNPE

-659 YRYFDSFGKP
+659 YRYFDSFGKN

-681 TFAYENMSVSE
+681 TFSYDNMNVSE
-692 ANGVYTVKID
+692 AGGVYTVKVD
-702 VKNTGK
+702 VKNTGSR
-708 CAGRNVVE
+708 AGRNVVE

-740 KCLKPGETE
+740 KNLKPGETE
-749 TVAMQVKTEDLA
+749 TITMQVKTEDLA

-775 LYTFMIC
+775 DYTFMIC
-782 SSASDVEAQATAK
+782 SSANDIEAKATAK
-795 VKAWTKKVH
+795 VKPWTKKVH
-804 NVMQPNVKLNLLK
+804 NVMQPNVKLNRLK

>member
-1 MKGCFEHNEKTKEHI
+1 
-16 RKRLLKKS
+16 
-24 CIFALGITKTK
+24 
-35 FHIVMNK
+35 
-42 FHKLGLVVMAVVVM
+42 
-56 CGYSLRVSAQQLK
+56 
-69 AENIDAVVKAMTLE
+69 
-83 EKCHMV
+83 
-89 LGRGMHFNDD
+89 MHYNDD
-99 AKFPGTAGSTFSVD
+99 DKFPGTAGSTFGVA

-130 MSATRAWDHNDYYPT
+130 MNAKRVWDHRDYYPT
-145 DFVASMT
+145 DFVASPT

-164 VGQGIGNEVREFGLD
+164 IGQGIGNEVREFGLD

-209 TIAAGYVNGVQSEG
+209 TIAAGYVRGVQSEG

-247 SQRALREIYLKAFEL
+247 SQRALREIYLKAFEI
-262 MVKESNPW
+262 MVKESDPW

-287 YELLTTIV
+287 HELLTTIV

-330 DKQYQAILEA
+330 PKQYEAILAA
-340 AKNGKLPMEVL
+340 AKSGKLPMEVL

-356 RILEYVIKTH
+356 RILEYVVKTH
-366 NFKNYK
+366 SFKGYK

-377 DLKAHAQT
+377 NLKVHAQV

-436 VSIIEGMRSAGYEVY
+436 VSLVEGMRSVGYEVY
-451 KPLIATYTKHLAAE
+451 KPLIAAYTQHLAAE
-465 EKRLFPNGRPP
+465 EKRLFPDGRPP
-476 FSLMPPARA
+476 FSLLPPARA
-485 DEKQFTSE
+485 DEKQFTDD
-493 ELNAAIEGSDVA
+493 ELSAAVNESDVA

-515 AADRSESDFYLKEGE
+515 AADRSEADFYLKEGE
-530 AQLIKAVSEAYH
+530 KQLIKAVSEAYH
-542 AKGKQVVVLLDICSP
+542 AKGKKVVVLLDICSP

-565 QVDALVCTWQGGQES
+565 QIDALVCTWQGGQES

-590 KVNPSGKLP
+590 RVNPSGKLP

-632 NKDQAPKERQPQ
+632 DKDKAPKERKPE
-644 ANIDYTNY
+644 ANIDFTNY

-659 YRYFDSFGKP
+659 YRYFDSFKKP
-669 VAYPFGFGLSYT
+669 VAYPFGYGLSYT
-681 TFAYENMSVSE
+681 TFAYENMSVTE
-692 ANGVYTVKID
+692 ADGVFTVKVD
-702 VKNTGK
+702 VKNTGRHL
-708 CAGRNVVE
+708 GRNVVE

-740 KCLKPGETE
+740 RLLGTGQTE
-749 TVAMQVKTEDLA
+749 TITMTVKVEDLA

-775 LYTFMIC
+775 VYTFLIC
-782 SSASDVEAQATAK
+782 SSANDVEAHATAK
-795 VKAWTKKVH
+795 VKAWTKKVN
-804 NVMQPNVKLNLLK
+804 NVMKPNVKLNLLK

>member
-1 MKGCFEHNEKTKEHI
+1 MKI
-16 RKRLLKKS
+16 S
-24 CIFALGITKTK
+24 
-35 FHIVMNK
+35 FHQIS
-42 FHKLGLVVMAVVVM
+42 LVVIAVATSF
-56 CGYSLRVSAQQLK
+56 GYSASVSAQQLR
-69 AENIDAVVKAMTLE
+69 AENIDEVVKALTLE
-83 EKCHMV
+83 EKCHLV

-99 AKFPGTAGSTFSVD
+99 AKFPGTAGSTFSVG

-130 MSATRAWDHNDYYPT
+130 MNATRVWDHNDYYPT

-209 TIAAGYVNGVQSEG
+209 TIAAGYVKGVQSEG

-247 SQRALREIYLKAFEL
+247 SQRALREIYLKAFEI

-277 KLNGPYAVQN
+277 KLNGPYALQN
-287 YELLTTIV
+287 RELLTTIV
-295 RDEWGWKGMYVSDWN
+295 RDEWGWKGMFVSDWN

-340 AKNGKLPMEVL
+340 AKSGKLPMEVL

-356 RILEYVIKTH
+356 RILEYVVKTH
-366 NFKNYK
+366 NFKGYK

-377 DLKAHAQT
+377 NLKAHAQV
-385 VREVGADGIVL
+385 VRQVGADGIVL

-403 PLTGKRVALFG
+403 PLAGKRVAMFG

-436 VSIIEGMRSAGYEVY
+436 VSLVEGLRSAGYEVY
-451 KPLIATYTKHLAAE
+451 KPLISTYTQHIAAE

-476 FSLMPPARA
+476 FSLTPPARA
-485 DEKQFTSE
+485 EEKQFTAD
-493 ELNAAIEGSDVA
+493 ELNDAINGSDVA

-515 AADRSESDFYLKEGE
+515 AADRNEADFYLKEGE
-530 AQLIKAVSEAYH
+530 AKLIKTVSEAYH

-557 IDVASWQD
+557 IDVASWQE
-565 QVDALVCTWQGGQES
+565 QIDALVCTWQGGQES

-599 MTFQIKYG
+599 MTFQNKYG
-607 DAYADKNFPANVDDK
+607 DAYADKNFPSNVDDK

-632 NKDQAPKERQPQ
+632 NKDQAPKERKPQ

-659 YRYFDSFGKP
+659 YRYFDSFGKA

-681 TFAYENMSVSE
+681 TFSYTNMSVSE
-692 ANGVYTVKID
+692 ANGVYTVKVD
-702 VKNTGK
+702 VKNTGNK
-708 CAGRNVVE
+708 AGRNVVE

-726 LNKPEKELRNYAKT
+726 MNKPEKELRNYAKT
-740 KCLKPGETE
+740 RLLQPGQTE
-749 TVAMQVKTEDLA
+749 TVTMTVKAEDLA

-775 LYTFMIC
+775 RYDFLIC
-782 SSASDVEAQATAK
+782 SSASDVEAKASAN
-795 VKAWTKKVH
+795 VKAWTKKVN
-804 NVMQPNVKLNLLK
+804 NVMKPNVKLNLLK

>member
-1 MKGCFEHNEKTKEHI
+1 
-16 RKRLLKKS
+16 
-24 CIFALGITKTK
+24 
-35 FHIVMNK
+35 
-42 FHKLGLVVMAVVVM
+42 
-56 CGYSLRVSAQQLK
+56 
-69 AENIDAVVKAMTLE
+69 
-83 EKCHMV
+83 
-89 LGRGMHFNDD
+89 
-99 AKFPGTAGSTFSVD
+99 
-113 RLGIPETY
+113 
-121 CADSQQGLR
+121 
-130 MSATRAWDHNDYYPT
+130 
-145 DFVASMT
+145 MT
-152 LASTWDREAAFK
+152 LASTWDREAAYK

-209 TIAAGYVNGVQSEG
+209 TIAAGYVKGVQSEG

-247 SQRALREIYLKAFEL
+247 SQRALREIYLKAFEI

-277 KLNGPYAVQN
+277 KLNGPYALQN
-287 YELLTTIV
+287 LELLTTIV
-295 RDEWGWKGMYVSDWN
+295 RDEWGWKGMFVSDWN

-330 DKQYQAILEA
+330 DKQYKAILEA
-340 AKNGKLPMEVL
+340 AKSGKLPMEVL

-356 RILEYVIKTH
+356 RILEYVVKTH
-366 NFKNYK
+366 NFKGYK
-372 YSNEP
+372 YNNEP
-377 DLKAHAQT
+377 NLKAHAKVVKRILEYVVKT
-385 VREVGADGIVL
+385 HNFKGYKYNNEPNLKAHAKVVRQVGADGIVL

-436 VSIIEGMRSAGYEVY
+436 VSLVEGLRSAGYEVY
-451 KPLIATYTKHLAAE
+451 KPLIGTYTQHIAAE
-465 EKRLFPNGRPP
+465 EKRLFPNGRPT
-476 FSLMPPARA
+476 FSLTPSARA
-485 DEKQFTSE
+485 EEKQFTAD
-493 ELNAAIEGSDVA
+493 ELNAAINGSDVA

-515 AADRSESDFYLKEGE
+515 AADRSEADFYLKEGE
-530 AQLIKAVSEAYH
+530 AKLIKTVSEAYH

-557 IDVASWQD
+557 IDVASWQE
-565 QVDALVCTWQGGQES
+565 QIDALVCTWQGGQES

-590 KVNPSGKLP
+590 KVNPCGKLP
-599 MTFQIKYG
+599 MTFQNKYG
-607 DAYADKNFPANVDDK
+607 DAYADKNFPSNVDDK

-632 NKDQAPKERQPQ
+632 NKDQAPKERKPQ

-659 YRYFDSFGKP
+659 YRYFDSFGKA

-681 TFAYENMSVSE
+681 TFSYTNMSVSE
-692 ANGVYTVKID
+692 ANGVYTVKVD

-708 CAGRNVVE
+708 KAGRNVVE

-740 KCLKPGETE
+740 RLLQPGQTE
-749 TVAMQVKTEDLA
+749 TVTMTVKAEDLA

-775 LYTFMIC
+775 RYDFLIC
-782 SSASDVEAQATAK
+782 SSASDVEAKASAN
-795 VKAWTKKVH
+795 VKAWTKKVN
-804 NVMQPNVKLNLLK
+804 NVMKPNVKLNLLK

>member
-1 MKGCFEHNEKTKEHI
+1 MKNLI
-16 RKRLLKKS
+16 QQVLL
-24 CIFALGITKTK
+24 A
-35 FHIVMNK
+35 
-42 FHKLGLVVMAVVVM
+42 LVVLS
-56 CGYSLRVSAQQLK
+56 GYSLRMSAQQLR
-69 AENIDAVVKAMTLE
+69 ADNIDEVVNALTLE
-83 EKCHMV
+83 EKCHLV
-89 LGRGMHFNDD
+89 LGCGMHFNDE
-99 AKFPGTAGSTFSVD
+99 AKFPGTAGSTFGIA

-130 MSATRAWDHNDYYPT
+130 MDSKRAWDHNDYYPT

-164 VGQGIGNEVREFGLD
+164 VGKGIGNEVREFGLD
-179 WILSPAMNL
+179 WILSPSMNL
-188 IRNPLCGRNHEYY
+188 IRNALCGRNHEYY

-209 TIAAGYVNGVQSEG
+209 TIAAGYVRGVQSEG
-223 TAACPKHFVAN
+223 TAACPKHFIAN
-234 NQETNRNNNISQV
+234 NQETNRNNNISQI
-247 SQRALREIYLKAFEL
+247 SQRALREIYLKAFEI
-262 MVKESNPW
+262 MIKESNPW

-277 KLNGPYAVQN
+277 KLNGPYALQN
-287 YELLTTIV
+287 HELLTTIV

-319 LAGNDMLQPGQ
+319 KAGNDMLQPGQ
-330 DKQYQAILEA
+330 DKQYQAILAA
-340 AKNGKLPMEVL
+340 AKSGELSMDILN
-351 DANVK
+351 ANVK
-356 RILEYVIKTH
+356 RIFDYVVKTH
-366 NFKNYK
+366 NFKGYK
-372 YSNEP
+372 AGNNP
-377 DLKAHAQT
+377 NLKAHAQV

-396 LKNSGIL
+396 LKNSQQTL
-403 PLTGKRVALFG
+403 PLGGDGRGSRVALFG

-436 VSIIEGMRSAGYEVY
+436 VSLIEGMRSAGYEVY
-451 KPLIATYTKHLAAE
+451 KPLIATYTKHIADE

-476 FSLMPPARA
+476 FSLLPPARA
-485 DEKQFTSE
+485 DEKQFTAQ
-493 ELNAAIEGSDVA
+493 ELDAAIGGSDVA

-515 AADRSESDFYLKEGE
+515 AADRSEADFYLKEGE
-530 AQLIKAVSEAYH
+530 KQLIKAVSEAYH
-542 AKGKQVVVLLDICSP
+542 AKGKKVVVLLDICSP

-565 QVDALVCTWQGGQES
+565 QVDAVVCTWQGGQES

-590 KVNPSGKLP
+590 RVNPSGKLP
-599 MTFQIKYG
+599 MTFQINYG

-632 NKDQAPKERQPQ
+632 NKDAAPKDRQPQ
-644 ANIDYTNY
+644 KDIDFTNY

-681 TFAYENMSVSE
+681 TFSYENLTVSE
-692 ANGVYTVKID
+692 ANGVYTVKVD

-708 CAGRNVVE
+708 RAGRNVVE

-740 KCLKPGETE
+740 RLLHSGESE
-749 TVAMQVKTEDLA
+749 TVTMKVTTENLA

-775 LYTFMIC
+775 VYTFMIC
-782 SSASDVEAQATAK
+782 SSANDVEAQATAK
-795 VKAWTKKVH
+795 VKAWTKKVN
-804 NVMQPNVKLNLLK
+804 NVMKPNVKLNLL
-817 R
+817 RR

>member
-1 MKGCFEHNEKTKEHI
+1 
-16 RKRLLKKS
+16 
-24 CIFALGITKTK
+24 
-35 FHIVMNK
+35 
-42 FHKLGLVVMAVVVM
+42 
-56 CGYSLRVSAQQLK
+56 
-69 AENIDAVVKAMTLE
+69 
-83 EKCHMV
+83 
-89 LGRGMHFNDD
+89 
-99 AKFPGTAGSTFSVD
+99 
-113 RLGIPETY
+113 
-121 CADSQQGLR
+121 
-130 MSATRAWDHNDYYPT
+130 
-145 DFVASMT
+145 
-152 LASTWDREAAFK
+152 
-164 VGQGIGNEVREFGLD
+164 
-179 WILSPAMNL
+179 
-188 IRNPLCGRNHEYY
+188 LCGRNHEYY

-209 TIAAGYVNGVQSEG
+209 TIAAGYVRGVQSEG

-247 SQRALREIYLKAFEL
+247 SQRALREIYLKAFEI
-262 MVKESNPW
+262 MVKESDPW

-287 YELLTTIV
+287 HELLTTIV

-330 DKQYQAILEA
+330 PKQYEAILAA
-340 AKNGKLPMEVL
+340 AKSGALPMEVL

-356 RILEYVIKTH
+356 RILEYVVKT
-366 NFKNYK
+366 NSFKGYK

-377 DLKAHAQT
+377 NLKAHAQV

-436 VSIIEGMRSAGYEVY
+436 VSLVEGLRSVGYEVY
-451 KPLIATYTKHLAAE
+451 KPLIATYTQHLAAE
-465 EKRLFPNGRPP
+465 EKRLFPDGRPP
-476 FSLMPPARA
+476 FSLLPPARA
-485 DEKQFTSE
+485 DEKQFTAD
-493 ELNAAIEGSDVA
+493 ELNAAVEGSNVA

-515 AADRSESDFYLKEGE
+515 AADRSEVDFYLKEGE
-530 AQLIKAVSEAYH
+530 KQLIKAVSEAYH
-542 AKGKQVVVLLDICSP
+542 AKGKKVVVLLDICSP

-580 GFSVADVLSG
+580 GFAVADVLSG
-590 KVNPSGKLP
+590 RVNPSGKLP

-632 NKDQAPKERQPQ
+632 DKDKAPKERKPE
-644 ANIDYTNY
+644 ANIDFTNY

-659 YRYFDSFGKP
+659 YRYFDSFNKP
-669 VAYPFGFGLSYT
+669 VAYPFGYGLSYT
-681 TFAYENMSVSE
+681 TFAYSD
-692 ANGVYTVKID
+692 ATATVDGDLITVI
-702 VKNTGK
+702 VKVTNTGTRP
-708 CAGRNVVE
+708 GRNVVE

-740 KCLKPGETE
+740 RLLGTGQTE
-749 TVAMQVKTEDLA
+749 TITMTVKAEDLA

-775 LYTFMIC
+775 VYTFLIC
-782 SSASDVEAQATAK
+782 SSANDVEATATAK
-795 VKAWTKKVH
+795 VKAWTKKVN
-804 NVMQPNVKLNLLK
+804 NVMKPNVKLNLLH

>member
-1 MKGCFEHNEKTKEHI
+1 MKT
-16 RKRLLKKS
+16 RYLVSLV
-24 CIFALGITKTK
+24 IT
-35 FHIVMNK
+35 I
-42 FHKLGLVVMAVVVM
+42 AAQ
-56 CGYSLRVSAQQLK
+56 CGYSLHVNAQQLNVN
-69 AENIDAVVKAMTLE
+69 NIDDIVNAMTIE
-83 EKCHMV
+83 EKCHLV
-89 LGRGMHFNDD
+89 LGCGMHFNDE
-99 AKFPGTAGSTFSVD
+99 AKFPGTAGSTYAVP
-113 RLGIPETY
+113 RLGIPATY

-130 MSATRAWDHNDYYPT
+130 MNANRDWDHHDYYPT

-164 VGQGIGNEVREFGLD
+164 VGKGIGNEVREFGLD

-209 TIAAGYVNGVQSEG
+209 TIAAGYVRGVQSEG
-223 TAACPKHFVAN
+223 TAACPKHFIAN
-234 NQETNRNNNISQV
+234 NQETNRNSNISQV
-247 SQRALREIYLKAFEL
+247 SQRALREIYLKAFEI
-262 MVKESNPW
+262 MVKESDPW

-277 KLNGPYAVQN
+277 KLNGPYALQN
-287 YELLTTIV
+287 RDLLTTIV

-319 LAGNDMLQPGQ
+319 KAGNDMLQPGQ
-330 DKQYQAILEA
+330 DKQYQAILDA
-340 AKNGKLPMEVL
+340 AKSGKLSMDIL
-351 DANVK
+351 NANVK
-356 RILEYVIKTH
+356 RILEYIVKTH
-366 NFKNYK
+366 NFKGYQ
-372 YSNEP
+372 YGNEP
-377 DLKAHAQT
+377 NLKAHAQI

-396 LKNSGIL
+396 LKNNGIL

-436 VSIIEGMRSAGYEVY
+436 VSLIEGMRSAGYEVY
-451 KPLIATYTKHLAAE
+451 KPLISIYKQHIASE

-476 FSLMPPARA
+476 FSITPPARA
-485 DEKQFTSE
+485 EEKAFTAE
-493 ELNAAIEGSDVA
+493 EMNDAIDGSDVA

-515 AADRSESDFYLKEGE
+515 AADRSEADFYLKEGE
-530 AQLIKAVSEAYH
+530 SQLIKTVSEAYH
-542 AKGKQVVVLLDICSP
+542 AKDKKVIVLLDICSP
-557 IDVASWQD
+557 IDVASWQN

-632 NKDQAPKERQPQ
+632 DKDKAPEERNPE

-659 YRYFDSFGKP
+659 YRYFDSFGKD

-681 TFAYENMSVSE
+681 TFSYDNMNVSE
-692 ANGVYTVKID
+692 AGGVYTVKVD
-702 VKNTGK
+702 VKNTGSR
-708 CAGRNVVE
+708 AGRNVVE

-740 KCLKPGETE
+740 KNLKPGETE
-749 TVAMQVKTEDLA
+749 TITMQVKTEDLA

-775 LYTFMIC
+775 DYTFMIC
-782 SSASDVEAQATAK
+782 SSANDIEAKATAK
-795 VKAWTKKVH
+795 VKPWTKKVH
-804 NVMQPNVKLNLLK
+804 NVMQPNVKLNRLK

>member
-1 MKGCFEHNEKTKEHI
+1 MKISFHNI
-16 RKRLLKKS
+16 
-24 CIFALGITKTK
+24 C
-35 FHIVMNK
+35 
-42 FHKLGLVVMAVVVM
+42 LVVMAVAAM
-56 CGYSLRVSAQQLK
+56 GGCSLHATAQQLK
-69 AENIDAVVKAMTLE
+69 TDNLDEIVKAMTLE

-89 LGRGMHFNDD
+89 LGRGMHFNDE
-99 AKFPGTAGSTFSVD
+99 AKFPGTAGSTFSVA

-130 MSATRAWDHNDYYPT
+130 MNAIRAWDHNDYYPT

-209 TIAAGYVNGVQSEG
+209 TIAAGYVRGVQSEG
-223 TAACPKHFVAN
+223 TAACPKHLVAN

-247 SQRALREIYLKAFEL
+247 SQRALREIYLKAFEI
-262 MVKESNPW
+262 MVKESDPW

-287 YELLTTIV
+287 RELLTTIV
-295 RDEWGWKGMYVSDWN
+295 RDEWGWKGMFVSDWN

-340 AKNGKLPMEVL
+340 AKSGKLPMEVL

-356 RILEYVIKTH
+356 RILEYVVKTH
-366 NFKNYK
+366 NFKGYQAN
-372 YSNEP
+372 SEP
-377 DLKAHAQT
+377 DLKAHAQI
-385 VREVGADGIVL
+385 VRQVGADGIVL

-403 PLTGKRVALFG
+403 PLVGKRVALFG

-436 VSIIEGMRSAGYEVY
+436 VSLVEGMRSAGYEVY
-451 KPLIATYTKHLAAE
+451 KPLIRTYTQHIAAE
-465 EKRLFPNGRPP
+465 EKRLFPNGRPA

-485 DEKQFTSE
+485 DEKQFTAD
-493 ELNAAIEGSDVA
+493 ELNAAIDGSDVA

-515 AADRSESDFYLKEGE
+515 AADRSEADFYLKEGE
-530 AQLIKAVSEAYH
+530 AKLIKAVSEAYH
-542 AKGKQVVVLLDICSP
+542 AKGKQVIVLLDICSP
-557 IDVASWQD
+557 IDVASWQN

-580 GFSVADVLSG
+580 GFAVADVLSG

-632 NKDQAPKERQPQ
+632 NKDQAPKERKPQ

-681 TFAYENMSVSE
+681 TFAYENMCVSE
-692 ANGVYTVKID
+692 ENGIYTIKVD

-708 CAGRNVVE
+708 KAGRNVVE

-740 KCLKPGETE
+740 RELQPGQTE
-749 TVAMQVKTEDLA
+749 TVTMQVKVEDLA

-775 LYTFMIC
+775 RYTFLIC
-782 SSASDVEAQATAK
+782 SSANDIEAKASVN
-795 VKAWTKKVH
+795 VKAWSKKVN
-804 NVMQPNVKLNLLK
+804 NVMKPNVKLNLLK

>member
-1 MKGCFEHNEKTKEHI
+1 MKKT
-16 RKRLLKKS
+16 
-24 CIFALGITKTK
+24 
-35 FHIVMNK
+35 IVICG
-42 FHKLGLVVMAVVVM
+42 FVVAASWGYAQPKLNAN
-56 CGYSLRVSAQQLK
+56 
-69 AENIDAVVKAMTLE
+69 NIDEVVNAMTLE
-83 EKCHMV
+83 EKCHLV
-89 LGRGMHFNDD
+89 LGCGMHFNDD
-99 AKFPGTAGSTFSVD
+99 AKFPGTAGSTFTID
-113 RLGIPETY
+113 RLGVPETY

-130 MSATRAWDHNDYYPT
+130 MDSKRQWDHRDYYPT

-209 TIAAGYVNGVQSEG
+209 TIAAGYVNGVQSKG

-247 SQRALREIYLKAFEL
+247 SQRALREIYLKAFEI

-287 YELLTTIV
+287 HELLTTIV

-319 LAGNDMLQPGQ
+319 KAGNDMLQPGQ
-330 DKQYQAILEA
+330 DKQYQAILAA
-340 AKNGKLPMEVL
+340 AKDGSLSMDILN
-351 DANVK
+351 ANVK
-356 RILEYVIKTH
+356 RILEYVVKTH
-366 NFKNYK
+366 NFKGYK
-372 YSNEP
+372 ATSNP
-377 DLKAHAQT
+377 DLKAHAQV

-396 LKNSGIL
+396 LKNNGIL
-403 PLTGKRVALFG
+403 PLTGKKVALFG

-436 VSIIEGMRSAGYEVY
+436 VSLIEGMRSAGYEVY
-451 KPLIATYTKHLAAE
+451 KPLISLYTKHIADE
-465 EKRLFPNGRPP
+465 EKRLFPEGRPA
-476 FSLMPPARA
+476 FSLLPPARA
-485 DEKQFTSE
+485 EEKLFTADELS
-493 ELNAAIEGSDVA
+493 AAINGSDVA
-505 IISLGRKSGE
+505 IITLGRKSGE
-515 AADRSESDFYLKEGE
+515 AADRSEADFYLKEGE
-530 AQLIKAVSEAYH
+530 TQLIKAVSEAYH
-542 AKGKQVVVLLDICSP
+542 AKGKKVIALLDICSP
-557 IDVASWQD
+557 IDVASWQE

-622 TLGAMFMWGY
+622 TMGAMFMWGR
-632 NKDQAPKERQPQ
+632 NKDDNKNREPQ

-681 TFAYENMSVSE
+681 TFAYDNMTCSV
-692 ANGVYTVKID
+692 NGDIITVKVD
-702 VKNTGK
+702 VKNTGSR
-708 CAGRNVVE
+708 AGRNVVE

-740 KCLKPGETE
+740 RLLQPGQTE
-749 TVAMQVKTEDLA
+749 TVTMTVATENLA

-775 LYTFMIC
+775 VYTFMIC
-782 SSASDVEAQATAK
+782 SSANDVEAKATAK
-795 VKAWTKKVH
+795 VKAWTKKVN
-804 NVMQPNVKLNLLK
+804 NVMKPNVKLNLL
-817 R
+817 RR

>member
-1 MKGCFEHNEKTKEHI
+1 MISIH
-16 RKRLLKKS
+16 
-24 CIFALGITKTK
+24 
-35 FHIVMNK
+35 M
-42 FHKLGLVVMAVVVM
+42 
-56 CGYSLRVSAQQLK
+56 YSLKVVAVASFCSYSLCSSAQQLQ
-69 AENIDAVVKAMTLE
+69 AGNIDEVVKAMALE
-83 EKCHMV
+83 EKCHFV
-89 LGRGMHFNDD
+89 LGCGMHFNDE
-99 AKFPGTAGSTFSVD
+99 AKFPGTAGSTFGVA

-130 MSATRAWDHNDYYPT
+130 MNAKRDWDHRDYYPT
-145 DFVASMT
+145 DFVASPT

-164 VGQGIGNEVREFGLD
+164 IGQGIGNEVREFGLD

-223 TAACPKHFVAN
+223 TAASPKHFVAN

-247 SQRALREIYLKAFEL
+247 SQRALREIYLKAFEI
-262 MVKESNPW
+262 MVKESDPW

-287 YELLTTIV
+287 RELLTTIV

-330 DKQYQAILEA
+330 PKQYDAILEA
-340 AKNGKLPMEVL
+340 AKNGKLPMAVL

-356 RILEYVIKTH
+356 RILQYVVKTH
-366 NFKNYK
+366 NFKGYK
-372 YSNEP
+372 YNNAP
-377 DLKAHAQT
+377 NLKAHAKT

-436 VSIIEGMRSAGYEVY
+436 VSLVEGMRSAGYEVY
-451 KPLIATYTKHLAAE
+451 KPLLKAYTQHLAAE

-476 FSLMPPARA
+476 FSLLPPARA
-485 DEKQFTSE
+485 DEKQFTAE
-493 ELNAAIEGSDVA
+493 EMAAAVDSTDVA

-515 AADRSESDFYLKEGE
+515 AADRNAEDFYLKEGE
-530 AQLIKAVSEAYH
+530 KALIKAVSEAYH

-565 QVDALVCTWQGGQES
+565 QIDALVCTWQGGQES

-590 KVNPSGKLP
+590 QVNPSGKLP
-599 MTFQIKYG
+599 MTFQINYG
-607 DAYADKNFPANVDDK
+607 DAYADKNFPAHVDDK

-644 ANIDYTNY
+644 KDIDFTNY

-659 YRYFDSFGKP
+659 YRYFDSFEKP

-681 TFAYENMSVSE
+681 TFDYDNMSVTE
-692 ANGVYTVKID
+692 EYGIFTIKVD
-702 VKNTGK
+702 VKNTGDR
-708 CAGRNVVE
+708 AGRNVVE

-726 LNKPEKELRNYAKT
+726 LNKPVKELRNYTKT
-740 KCLKPGETE
+740 KLLQPGETE
-749 TVAMQVKTEDLA
+749 TVTMQVKTSDLA
-761 SFNEKASAWKTDAG
+761 SFDEKASAWKTDAG
-775 LYTFMIC
+775 RYAFLIC
-782 SSASDVEAQATAK
+782 SSVTTVEA
-795 VKAWTKKVH
+795 KASAQVNAWYQKVH
-804 NVMQPNVKLNLLK
+804 NVMKPNVKLNLLK
-817 R
+817 RK

>member
-1 MKGCFEHNEKTKEHI
+1 MKKTI
-16 RKRLLKKS
+16 VT
-24 CIFALGITKTK
+24 FGFFVAAL
-35 FHIVMNK
+35 
-42 FHKLGLVVMAVVVM
+42 
-56 CGYSLRVSAQQLK
+56 CGYAQPKLN
-69 AENIDAVVKAMTLE
+69 ANNIDEVVNAMTLE
-83 EKCHMV
+83 EKCHLV
-89 LGRGMHFNDD
+89 LGCGMHFNDD
-99 AKFPGTAGSTFSVD
+99 AKFPGTAGSTFSVA

-130 MSATRAWDHNDYYPT
+130 MSATRAWDHRDYYPT

-209 TIAAGYVNGVQSEG
+209 TIGAEYVRGVQSEG

-247 SQRALREIYLKAFEL
+247 SQRALREIYLKAFEI
-262 MVKESNPW
+262 MVKESDPW

-287 YELLTTIV
+287 HELLTTIV

-319 LAGNDMLQPGQ
+319 KAGNDMLQPGQ
-330 DKQYQAILEA
+330 DKQYQAILAA
-340 AKNGKLPMEVL
+340 AKSGELSMEVL
-351 DANVK
+351 NANVK
-356 RILEYVIKTH
+356 RILEYVVKTH
-366 NFKNYK
+366 NFKGYK
-372 YSNEP
+372 YNNEP
-377 DLKAHAQT
+377 NLKAHAQV

-396 LKNSGIL
+396 LKNNGIL
-403 PLTGKRVALFG
+403 PIANSQKPKAKRIALFG

-436 VSIIEGMRSAGYEVY
+436 VSLIEGLRSAGYEVY
-451 KPLIATYTKHLAAE
+451 KPLIDTYTKHLADE
-465 EKRLFPNGRPP
+465 EKRLFPEGRPA
-476 FSLMPPARA
+476 FSLLPPARA
-485 DEKQFTSE
+485 DEKQFTVE
-493 ELNAAIEGSDVA
+493 EMNAAIEGSDVA
-505 IISLGRKSGE
+505 IISIGRKSGE
-515 AADRSESDFYLKEGE
+515 AADRSEADFYLKEGE
-530 AQLIKAVSEAYH
+530 KQLIKAVSEAYH
-542 AKGKQVVVLLDICSP
+542 AKGKKVVVLLDICSP
-557 IDVASWQD
+557 IDLASWQD
-565 QVDALVCTWQGGQES
+565 QVDAVVCTWQGGQES

-599 MTFQIKYG
+599 MTFQINYG

-622 TLGAMFMWGY
+622 TLGAMFMWGR
-632 NKDQAPKERQPQ
+632 NKDDNKKRDPQ

-681 TFAYENMSVSE
+681 TFGYENLSVSE
-692 ANGVYTVKID
+692 SDGVYTVKVD
-702 VKNTGK
+702 VKNTGSR
-708 CAGRNVVE
+708 AGRNVVE

-740 KCLKPGETE
+740 RLLQPGQIETI
-749 TVAMQVKTEDLA
+749 TMTVKTEDLA

-775 LYTFMIC
+775 VYTFMIC

-804 NVMQPNVKLNLLK
+804 NVMKPNVKLNLL
-817 R
+817 RR

>member
-1 MKGCFEHNEKTKEHI
+1 MKFSIHQI
-16 RKRLLKKS
+16 S
-24 CIFALGITKTK
+24 
-35 FHIVMNK
+35 
-42 FHKLGLVVMAVVVM
+42 LVVVAVVAL
-56 CGYSLRVSAQQLK
+56 CGYSHRLSAQQLK
-69 AENIDAVVKAMTLE
+69 VDNIDEVINAMTLE
-83 EKCHMV
+83 EKCHLV
-89 LGRGMHFNDD
+89 LGCGMHFNDE
-99 AKFPGTAGSTFSVD
+99 AKFPGTAGSTFGIA

-130 MSATRAWDHNDYYPT
+130 MDSKRAWDHRDYYPT

-164 VGQGIGNEVREFGLD
+164 VGQGIGNEVKEFGLD
-179 WILSPAMNL
+179 WILSPSMNL
-188 IRNPLCGRNHEYY
+188 IRNVLCGRNHEYY

-223 TAACPKHFVAN
+223 TAACPKHFIAN
-234 NQETNRNNNISQV
+234 NQETNRSNNISQM
-247 SQRALREIYLKAFEL
+247 SQRALREIYLKAFEI
-262 MVKESNPW
+262 MIKESNPW

-287 YELLTTIV
+287 HELLTTIV
-295 RDEWGWKGMYVSDWN
+295 RDEWGWKGMYVSDWGG
-310 AGDDAVAAM
+310 GDDAVAAM
-319 LAGNDMLQPGQ
+319 KAGNDMLQPGQ
-330 DKQYQAILEA
+330 DRQYQAILAA
-340 AKNGKLPMEVL
+340 AKSGELSMDILN
-351 DANVK
+351 ANVR
-356 RILEYVIKTH
+356 RILEYVVKTH
-366 NFKNYK
+366 NFKKAGHKCQENADHQCNK
-372 YSNEP
+372 PCCVPMCSEEN
-377 DLKAHAQT
+377 LKAHAQV

-396 LKNSGIL
+396 LKNNGIL
-403 PLTGKRVALFG
+403 PLTGKKVALFG

-436 VSIIEGMRSAGYEVY
+436 VSLIEGMRSAGYEVY
-451 KPLIATYTKHLAAE
+451 KPLIGIYTKHIADE
-465 EKRLFPNGRPP
+465 EKRLFPNGRPQ
-476 FSLMPPARA
+476 FSLLPPARA
-485 DEKQFTSE
+485 EEKLFSAD
-493 ELNAAIEGSDVA
+493 ELNAASEGSDVA

-515 AADRSESDFYLKEGE
+515 AADRPESDFYLKEYE
-530 AQLIKAVSEAYH
+530 EMLIKAVSEAYH
-542 AKGKQVVVLLDICSP
+542 AKGKKVVVLLDICSP

-622 TLGAMFMWGY
+622 TLGAMFMWGR
-632 NKDQAPKERQPQ
+632 NKDDAKKREPQ

-681 TFAYENMSVSE
+681 TFGYENLSVSE
-692 ANGVYTVKID
+692 TGGIYTVKVD
-702 VKNTGK
+702 VKNTGDK
-708 CAGRNVVE
+708 AGRNVVE

-726 LNKPEKELRNYAKT
+726 LNKPEKELHNYAKT
-740 KCLKPGETE
+740 KLLQPGETE
-749 TVAMQVKTEDLA
+749 TVTMKITTEDLA
-761 SFNEKASAWKTDAG
+761 SFNEKVSAWKTDAG
-775 LYTFMIC
+775 VYTFMIC
-782 SSASDVEAQATAK
+782 SSANDVEAKATAK
-795 VKAWTKKVH
+795 VKAWTKRVN
-804 NVMQPNVKLNLLK
+804 NVMKPNVKLNLLH

>member
-1 MKGCFEHNEKTKEHI
+1 MNTHRFN
-16 RKRLLKKS
+16 
-24 CIFALGITKTK
+24 
-35 FHIVMNK
+35 IVSI
-42 FHKLGLVVMAVVVM
+42 AVVAL
-56 CGYSLRVSAQQLK
+56 CGYSLNMSAQKLTPT
-69 AENIDAVVKAMTLE
+69 NIDEVVKAMTLE

-99 AKFPGTAGSTFSVD
+99 AKFPGTAGSTFSVE

-130 MSATRAWDHNDYYPT
+130 MNATRAWDHNDYYPT

-209 TIAAGYVNGVQSEG
+209 TIAAGYVHGVQSEG

-247 SQRALREIYLKAFEL
+247 SQRALREIYLKAFEI

-287 YELLTTIV
+287 HELLTTIV

-340 AKNGKLPMEVL
+340 AKSGKLPMEVL

-356 RILEYVIKTH
+356 RILEYVVKTH
-366 NFKNYK
+366 NFKGYK
-372 YSNEP
+372 YNNAP
-377 DLKAHAQT
+377 DLKAHAQV

-396 LKNSGIL
+396 LKNGGNSQTTCPL
-403 PLTGKRVALFG
+403 PLAPNIKSVALFG

-436 VSIIEGMRSAGYEVY
+436 VSLIEGLRSAGYEVF
-451 KPLIATYTKHLAAE
+451 KPLIDAYTQHLAAE
-465 EKRLFPNGRPP
+465 EKRLFPDGRPP
-476 FSLMPPARA
+476 FSLTPPARA
-485 DEKQFTSE
+485 DEKQFTAD

-515 AADRSESDFYLKEGE
+515 AADRSEADFYLKEGE

-542 AKGKQVVVLLDICSP
+542 AKGKQVIVLLDICSP
-557 IDVASWQD
+557 IDVASWQN

-590 KVNPSGKLP
+590 RVNPSGKLP

-607 DAYADKNFPANVDDK
+607 DAYADRNFPSNVDDK

-632 NKDQAPKERQPQ
+632 NKDAAPQDRKPE
-644 ANIDYTNY
+644 ANIDFTNY

-659 YRYFDSFGKP
+659 YRYFDSFNKP

-681 TFAYENMSVSE
+681 TFAYTDATAIVDGD
-692 ANGVYTVKID
+692 AITVTVK
-702 VKNTGK
+702 VTNTGQR
-708 CAGRNVVE
+708 AGRNVVE

-740 KCLKPGETE
+740 RLLQPGESE
-749 TVAMQVKTEDLA
+749 TITMKVSTADLA
-761 SFNEKASAWKTDAG
+761 SFNEKASAWKTDSG

-782 SSASDVEAQATAK
+782 SSANDIEAKATAK
-795 VKAWTKKVH
+795 IKAWTKKVN
-804 NVMQPNVKLNLLK
+804 NVMKPNVKLNLL
-817 R
+817 RR

>member
-1 MKGCFEHNEKTKEHI
+1 MRNSIH
-16 RKRLLKKS
+16 
-24 CIFALGITKTK
+24 K
-35 FHIVMNK
+35 FS
-42 FHKLGLVVMAVVVM
+42 VVFMAVAVLS
-56 CGYSLRVSAQQLK
+56 GYSLRSSAQQLR
-69 AENIDAVVKAMTLE
+69 AETVDEVLNALTLE
-83 EKCHMV
+83 EKCHLV
-89 LGRGMHFNDD
+89 LGCGMHFNDE
-99 AKFPGTAGSTFSVD
+99 AKFPGTAGSTYGVP

-130 MSATRAWDHNDYYPT
+130 MNAKRDWDHNDYYPT

-152 LASTWDREAAFK
+152 LASTWDREAAYK
-164 VGQGIGNEVREFGLD
+164 VGKGIGNEVREFGLD
-179 WILSPAMNL
+179 WILSPSMNL
-188 IRNPLCGRNHEYY
+188 IRNALCGRNHEYY

-209 TIAAGYVNGVQSEG
+209 TIAAGYVCGVQSEG
-223 TAACPKHFVAN
+223 TAACPKHFIAN
-234 NQETNRNNNISQV
+234 NQETNRNSNISQM
-247 SQRALREIYLKAFEL
+247 SQRALREIYLKAFEI
-262 MVKESNPW
+262 MVKESDPW

-277 KLNGPYAVQN
+277 KLNGPYALQN
-287 YELLTTIV
+287 RDLLTTIV

-319 LAGNDMLQPGQ
+319 QAGNDMLQPGQ
-330 DKQYQAILEA
+330 DKQYQAILAA
-340 AKNGKLPMEVL
+340 AKSGALSMDILN
-351 DANVK
+351 ANVK
-356 RILEYVIKTH
+356 RILEYVVKTH
-366 NFKNYK
+366 NFKGYNYQ
-372 YSNEP
+372 NTP
-377 DLKAHAQT
+377 DLKAHAQV

-403 PLTGKRVALFG
+403 PLSGKRVALFG

-436 VSIIEGMRSAGYEVY
+436 VSLIEGLRSAGYEVY
-451 KPLIATYTKHLAAE
+451 KPLIRAYTQHIAAE

-476 FSLMPPARA
+476 FSLLPPARA
-485 DEKQFTSE
+485 EEKQFTAE
-493 ELNAAIEGSDVA
+493 EMAAAIEGSDVA

-515 AADRSESDFYLKEGE
+515 AADRNETDFYLKEGE
-530 AQLIKAVSEAYH
+530 KELIKAVSEAYH

-565 QVDALVCTWQGGQES
+565 QIDALVCTWQGGQES

-599 MTFQIKYG
+599 MTFQINYG
-607 DAYADKNFPANVDDK
+607 DAYADKNFPAKVDDK

-644 ANIDYTNY
+644 KDIDFTNY

-681 TFAYENMSVSE
+681 TFAYDDLEVE
-692 ANGVYTVKID
+692 EEDGIYTVKVE

-740 KCLKPGETE
+740 KLLQPGESE
-749 TVAMQVKTEDLA
+749 TVTMQVKTQDLA

-775 LYTFMIC
+775 RYDFLIC
-782 SSASDVEAQATAK
+782 SSANDVEAKTSAN
-795 VKAWTKKVH
+795 VKAWSQKVH
-804 NVMQPNVKLNLLK
+804 NVMQPNVKLNLL
-817 R
+817 RR

>member
-1 MKGCFEHNEKTKEHI
+1 MKT
-16 RKRLLKKS
+16 RYLVSLV
-24 CIFALGITKTK
+24 IT
-35 FHIVMNK
+35 I
-42 FHKLGLVVMAVVVM
+42 AAQ
-56 CGYSLRVSAQQLK
+56 CGYSLHVNAQQLNVN
-69 AENIDAVVKAMTLE
+69 NIDDVVNAMTIE
-83 EKCHMV
+83 EKCHLV
-89 LGRGMHFNDD
+89 LGCGMHFNDE
-99 AKFPGTAGSTFSVD
+99 AKFPGTAGSTYAVP
-113 RLGIPETY
+113 RLGIPATY

-130 MSATRAWDHNDYYPT
+130 MNANRDWDHHDYYPT

-164 VGQGIGNEVREFGLD
+164 VGKGIGNEVREFGLD

-209 TIAAGYVNGVQSEG
+209 TIAAGYVRGVQSEG
-223 TAACPKHFVAN
+223 TAACPKHFIAN
-234 NQETNRNNNISQV
+234 NQETNRNSNISQV
-247 SQRALREIYLKAFEL
+247 SQRALREIYLKAFEI
-262 MVKESNPW
+262 MVKESDPW

-277 KLNGPYAVQN
+277 KLNGPYALQN
-287 YELLTTIV
+287 RDLLTTIV

-319 LAGNDMLQPGQ
+319 KAGNDMLQPGQ
-330 DKQYQAILEA
+330 DKQYQAILDA
-340 AKNGKLPMEVL
+340 AKSGKLSMDIL
-351 DANVK
+351 NANVK
-356 RILEYVIKTH
+356 RILEYIVKTH
-366 NFKNYK
+366 NFKGYQ
-372 YSNEP
+372 YGNEP
-377 DLKAHAQT
+377 NLKAHAQI

-396 LKNSGIL
+396 LKNNGIL

-436 VSIIEGMRSAGYEVY
+436 VSLIEGMRSAGYEVY
-451 KPLIATYTKHLAAE
+451 KPLISIYKQHIASE

-476 FSLMPPARA
+476 FSITPPARA
-485 DEKQFTSE
+485 EEKAFTAE
-493 ELNAAIEGSDVA
+493 ETNDAIDGSDVA

-515 AADRSESDFYLKEGE
+515 AADRSEADFYLKEGE
-530 AQLIKAVSEAYH
+530 SQLIKTVSEAYH
-542 AKGKQVVVLLDICSP
+542 AKGKKVIVLLDICSP

-565 QVDALVCTWQGGQES
+565 QIDALVCTWQGGQES

-632 NKDQAPKERQPQ
+632 DKDKAPEERNPE

-659 YRYFDSFGKP
+659 YRYFDSFGKN

-681 TFAYENMSVSE
+681 TFSYDNMNVSE
-692 ANGVYTVKID
+692 DGGVYTVKVD
-702 VKNTGK
+702 VKNTGSR
-708 CAGRNVVE
+708 AGRNVVE

-740 KCLKPGETE
+740 KNLKPGETE
-749 TVAMQVKTEDLA
+749 TITMQVKTEDLA

-775 LYTFMIC
+775 DYTFMIC
-782 SSASDVEAQATAK
+782 SSANDIEAKATAK
-795 VKAWTKKVH
+795 VKPWTKKVH